1 MHRPR
6 TASLVGAATLAATLL
21 ATSAASAD
29 THRVFTSTNEA
40 AGNRVLVY
48 DRAAHGALE
57 PAGSVATGG
66 LGTGGGLNN
75 QGAVQ
80 AARGLLFVTDAGS
93 NDVAALRLRDGSAV
107 PVGRTPSGGQTPIS
121 VTVHK
126 DVLYVLNA
134 DQGGTIAGFTI
145 GSGGSL
151 TPIPG
156 SVRAVAGSGPAEIQ
170 FSPSGRSLY
179 VTERDSNTI
188 DTFPVDDAGRA
199 GVPVSTA
206 SSGATPFGFA
216 VDRHGDLVVSEA
228 AGGPGGT
235 SAVSSYSPAAG
246 GSLTTVTASAPDH
259 QNAACWVGLSGDE
272 RFAYT
277 ANAASN
283 TLSGYSV
290 GPDGSLTLLDADG
303 VTATTG
309 GHPTDLI
316 AGRGDDLFALAAG
329 TGELDVFR
337 TGGHGELTRTDTAT
351 GVPSSATGIAVG

>member
-1 MHRPR
+1 MTRPR

-57 PAGSVATGG
+57 PVGSVATGG
-66 LGTGGGLNN
+66 LGTGGGLSN

-80 AARGLLFVTDAGS
+80 AAGGLLFVADAGS
-93 NDVAALRLRDGSAV
+93 DDVAVLRLGDGSPV
-107 PVGRTPSGGQTPIS
+107 VVGRTPSGGQTPIS
-121 VTVHK
+121 VTVHRSL
-126 DVLYVLNA
+126 LYVLNA
-134 DQGGTIAGFTI
+134 GQGGTIAGFTI

-151 TPIPG
+151 TPIAG

-179 VTERDSNTI
+179 VTERTSNTI

-199 GVPVSTA
+199 GAPVSTA

-216 VDRHGDLVVSEA
+216 VDRRGDLVVSEA

-235 SAVSSYSPAAG
+235 SAVSSYRPSFDG
-246 GSLTTVTASAPDH
+246 TLTTITASAADH
-259 QNAACWVGLSGDE
+259 QNAACWIGLSGDE

-283 TLSGYSV
+283 TLSGYAV
-290 GPDGSLTLLDADG
+290 GHDGRLTLLDADG
-303 VTATTG
+303 ITATTG
-309 GHPTDLI
+309 GHPTDLT
-316 AGRGDDLFALAAG
+316 AGPGQELFSLAAG
-329 TGELDVFR
+329 TGEIDAFR
-337 TGGHGELTRTDTAT
+337 TGGNGELTRTDTAT
-351 GVPSSATGIAVG
+351 GVPSSATGIAIG